1 VYLWYIKQQQTKN
14 NTMKTQ
20 TKKAKKQVVKILG
33 QEVTVG
39 TKAHFLLVERK
50 RLFDQNGNY

>member
-1 VYLWYIKQQQTKN
+1 
-14 NTMKTQ
+14 MKTQ